1 VPPSGLVK
9 ILIRVI
15 INAIALWV
23 AAWLIAGI
31 TLGEDGDT
39 GNTILTAV
47 VVGVIFGLINTFVRP
62 ILTLLSIPF
71 IIVTLGLFLVIINAG
86 MLMLTSW
93 LADQLDLAFHVND
106 FFWSAIW
113 GAIIVSIVSWAL
125 SIAIPD

>member
-1 VPPSGLVK
+1 VK

-113 GAIIVSIVSWAL
+113 GAIIVSIVSWVL
-125 SIAIPD
+125 SIVIPD

>member
-1 VPPSGLVK
+1 MK

-15 INAIALWV
+15 INAVALWV

-39 GNTILTAV
+39 GNTILTGL
-47 VVGVIFGLINTFVRP
+47 VVGAIFGLINTFVRP

-71 IIVTLGLFLVIINAG
+71 IVVTLGLFLVIINAG

-93 LADQLDLAFHVND
+93 LADKLDLAFHVND

-113 GAIIVSIVSWAL
+113 GAIIVSIVSWVL
-125 SIAIPD
+125 SIVIPD

>member
-1 VPPSGLVK
+1 MK